1 MNMYI
6 HIHTNPHTYTH
17 TEHSGEARGADNND
31 EGEADEERANNARQH
46 HVEAPAR
53 GNPESKGQV
62 ALDTQRN
69 GRQVWRSGGW
79 FVGVG
84 VCARVHAHL
93 RMHACTP
100 CPRMHARTHAHTHTH
115 ARTHAHTHTRAT
127 EGEFRDGIQNDKP
140 DDSLAYGVLDVQ
152 VESHLG
158 VQHTCVHTFQTHA
171 LDVYHAYVEA
181 EGDRR

>member
-1 MNMYI
+1 MYI

-17 TEHSGEARGADNND
+17 TEHSGEARGADDND

-100 CPRMHARTHAHTHTH
+100 CPRMHACTHTHTH
-115 ARTHAHTHTRAT
+115 ARTLCR
-127 EGEFRDGIQNDKP
+127 
-140 DDSLAYGVLDVQ
+140 S
-152 VESHLG
+152 
-158 VQHTCVHTFQTHA
+158 
-171 LDVYHAYVEA
+171 
-181 EGDRR
+181 